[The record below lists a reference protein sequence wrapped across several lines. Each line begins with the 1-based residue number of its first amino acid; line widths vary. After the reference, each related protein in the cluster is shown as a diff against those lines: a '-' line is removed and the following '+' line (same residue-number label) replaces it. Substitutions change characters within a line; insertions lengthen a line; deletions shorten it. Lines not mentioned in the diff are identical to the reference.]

1 MSTAREIREFV
12 SPFLERQPELRLHK
26 RRLFRA
32 PIQHCMVGIS
42 FDAPHYRG
50 EVIVSWYVSFLFAP
64 PPRSGGGFR
73 GSMDRAWGVLGDHGL
88 QERVFVEMERVLL
101 EIIPVGTTIE
111 NAIEVNRHAPQYFGE
126 MTPQSRALLFSAL
139 GRFAE
144 AQSILR
150 EEVKRHRLN
159 FTRDCASGLKGAS
172 ASNPSQ
178 AYGEWLETIANL
190 EKLLGLLD
198 GGERSAV
205 ASLLHEW
212 EALAVKKRGV
222 ERYWEPSPFPF
233 ELA

>member
-12 SPFLERQPELRLHK
+12 SPFLERHPELHLHK

-50 EVIVSWYVSFLFAP
+50 DVLVSWYVGFLFAP

-88 QERVFVEMERVLL
+88 QERAFAEMERVLQ
-101 EIIPVGTTIE
+101 EIISVGTSIE

-126 MTPQSRALLFSAL
+126 MTPESHALLLSAL
-139 GRFAE
+139 GRFSE
-144 AQSILR
+144 AQAILQD
-150 EEVKRHRLN
+150 EVKRNHRN
-159 FTRDCASGLKGAS
+159 FARACATGLKGAS
-172 ASNPSQ
+172 ESNPSR

-198 GGERSAV
+198 DGEPSAI
-205 ASLLHEW
+205 AALLHKW
-212 EALAVKKRGV
+212 EALGVQQRGI

-233 ELA
+233 ELS